1 MESQNNSVKRK
12 YESDDDNSDSPV
24 TNSDDDNSKL
34 FGSES
39 DDNSDS
45 LVTKSDDDNTKSF
58 VTESVTKTMSKCQ
71 GCLKE
76 FPVNTIQMHLNKKKS
91 CKEEYSQEK
100 LLELKEIC
108 KEHRRQKKKA
118 SYQSKKK
125 QKNNKVNFS
134 LFVMLNHF

>member
-34 FGSES
+34 F
-39 DDNSDS
+39 
-45 LVTKSDDDNTKSF
+45 
-58 VTESVTKTMSKCQ
+58 VTESDADNRDSSVTITMTQCQ

-76 FPVNTIQMHLNKKKS
+76 FPVNTIQRHLNKKKS
-91 CKEEYSQEK
+91 CKEEYSPEK

-108 KEHRRQKKKA
+108 KEHSRQKKRQKKKA

>member
-34 FGSES
+34 F
-39 DDNSDS
+39 
-45 LVTKSDDDNTKSF
+45 
-58 VTESVTKTMSKCQ
+58 VTESDADNRDSSVTITMSQCQ

-76 FPVNTIQMHLNKKKS
+76 FPVNTIQRHLNKKKS

-108 KEHRRQKKKA
+108 KEHRRQKSKA

-125 QKNNKVNFS
+125 QKKNKVNFS

>member
-1 MESQNNSVKRK
+1 MT
-12 YESDDDNSDSPV
+12 ESDADNRDS
-24 TNSDDDNSKL
+24 
-34 FGSES
+34 
-39 DDNSDS
+39 
-45 LVTKSDDDNTKSF
+45 
-58 VTESVTKTMSKCQ
+58 SVTITMSQCQ

-76 FPVNTIQMHLNKKKS
+76 FPVNTIQRHLNKKKS

-108 KEHRRQKKKA
+108 KEHRRQKKRQKKKA

>member
-39 DDNSDS
+39 DADNRDS
-45 LVTKSDDDNTKSF
+45 
-58 VTESVTKTMSKCQ
+58 SVTITMSQCLCQ
-71 GCLKE
+71 GCLKV
-76 FPVNTIQMHLNKKKS
+76 FPVNTIQNHLNKKKS
-91 CKEEYSQEK
+91 CKEEYSPEK

-108 KEHRRQKKKA
+108 KEHSRQKKRQKKKA

>member
-12 YESDDDNSDSPV
+12 YESVDDNSDSPV

-34 FGSES
+34 F
-39 DDNSDS
+39 
-45 LVTKSDDDNTKSF
+45 
-58 VTESVTKTMSKCQ
+58 VTESDADNRDSSVTITMSQCQ

-108 KEHRRQKKKA
+108 KEHRRQKRKA

>member
-12 YESDDDNSDSPV
+12 YESADDNSDSPV

-39 DDNSDS
+39 DADNRDS
-45 LVTKSDDDNTKSF
+45 
-58 VTESVTKTMSKCQ
+58 SVTITMSQCQ

-76 FPVNTIQMHLNKKKS
+76 FPVNTIQRHLNKKKS

>member
-1 MESQNNSVKRK
+1 MSQ
-12 YESDDDNSDSPV
+12 
-24 TNSDDDNSKL
+24 
-34 FGSES
+34 
-39 DDNSDS
+39 
-45 LVTKSDDDNTKSF
+45 
-58 VTESVTKTMSKCQ
+58 CQ

>member
-1 MESQNNSVKRK
+1 MKSQNNSVKRK

-34 FGSES
+34 F
-39 DDNSDS
+39 
-45 LVTKSDDDNTKSF
+45 
-58 VTESVTKTMSKCQ
+58 VTESDADNRDSSVTITMSQCQ

-76 FPVNTIQMHLNKKKS
+76 FPVNTIQRHLNKKKS

-125 QKNNKVNFS
+125 QKKNKVNFS

>member
-1 MESQNNSVKRK
+1 
-12 YESDDDNSDSPV
+12 
-24 TNSDDDNSKL
+24 
-34 FGSES
+34 
-39 DDNSDS
+39 
-45 LVTKSDDDNTKSF
+45 
-58 VTESVTKTMSKCQ
+58 
-71 GCLKE
+71 
-76 FPVNTIQMHLNKKKS
+76 MHLNKKKS